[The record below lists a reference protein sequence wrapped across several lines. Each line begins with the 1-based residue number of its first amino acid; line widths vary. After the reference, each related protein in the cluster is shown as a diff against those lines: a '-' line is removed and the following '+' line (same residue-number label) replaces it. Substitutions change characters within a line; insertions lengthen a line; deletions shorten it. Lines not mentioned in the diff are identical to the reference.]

1 MSERYPFLTDEENII
16 HNFKKEYIES
26 MQRYG
31 YYDVNQRK
39 EEPHLV
45 LEDVDGDNFNTIDF
59 SSELSHQIQ
68 QQKHQRNLCFK

>member
-1 MSERYPFLTDEENII
+1 MVERYPFLTHEGNII
-16 HNFKKEYIES
+16 HNFKKEYNES

-59 SSELSHQIQ
+59 TALT
-68 QQKHQRNLCFK
+68 KKRRRG